1 MNEFYHVESC
11 RTERCPKYK
20 NGTDVSLLH
29 KRSRKIFRLMPVKTK
44 LITHRQAA
52 SEDHAKNCDNNEEY
66 VSSTPE
72 VNTTL
77 ARLPVCE

>member
-1 MNEFYHVESC
+1 
-11 RTERCPKYK
+11 
-20 NGTDVSLLH
+20 
-29 KRSRKIFRLMPVKTK
+29 MPVKTK

-72 VNTTL
+72 VNTNL
-77 ARLPVCE
+77 ARLCVNDHFQLNSSYVVRFSHKIHEK

>member
-1 MNEFYHVESC
+1 MSMNFIMLKAVVQN
-11 RTERCPKYK
+11 TKYK
-20 NGTDVSLLH
+20 NGRNVSLLH
-29 KRSRKIFRLMPVKTK
+29 KRSRKNFRLMPVKTK

-66 VSSTPE
+66 VSRTPE
-72 VNTTL
+72 VNTNL

>member
-1 MNEFYHVESC
+1 
-11 RTERCPKYK
+11 
-20 NGTDVSLLH
+20 
-29 KRSRKIFRLMPVKTK
+29 MPVKTK

-77 ARLPVCE
+77 TRLPVCE

>member
-1 MNEFYHVESC
+1 
-11 RTERCPKYK
+11 
-20 NGTDVSLLH
+20 
-29 KRSRKIFRLMPVKTK
+29 MPVKTK

-72 VNTTL
+72 VITTL
-77 ARLPVCE
+77 AWLPVCE

>member
-1 MNEFYHVESC
+1 MSMNFIMLKAVVQKDG
-11 RTERCPKYK
+11 T
-20 NGTDVSLLH
+20 NGTNVSLLH

-77 ARLPVCE
+77 TRLPVCE

>member
-1 MNEFYHVESC
+1 
-11 RTERCPKYK
+11 
-20 NGTDVSLLH
+20 
-29 KRSRKIFRLMPVKTK
+29 MPVKTK

-77 ARLPVCE
+77 AGFQCVNDHFSAK